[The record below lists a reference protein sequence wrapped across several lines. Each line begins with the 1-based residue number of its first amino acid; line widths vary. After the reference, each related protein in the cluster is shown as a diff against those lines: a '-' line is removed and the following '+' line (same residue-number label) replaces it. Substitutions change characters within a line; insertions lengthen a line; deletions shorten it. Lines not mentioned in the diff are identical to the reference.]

1 MKRKIIGSPRQLPSS
16 VGSMSSNKSMQL
28 PPIISDDEV
37 SLQLPPHIS
46 DDEVSLQ
53 LPRCTGDHES
63 PTNSELPLSIHTE
76 NAEDCKE
83 DNSMGSDSDCS
94 CSEDVN
100 GLTFPAS
107 QGTDDEGMNGFDD
120 ANDPEP
126 RMTPNT
132 SIRQGRS
139 TPNISIRQGRWIVL
153 TLCASRTLEQWTNM
167 ETEEVRIYDYQMP
180 AIPWPRRQKLR
191 NWLDV
196 STVSLTWNWRHGYRC
211 VRDRELMR
219 ARQLNERE
227 AFGGAELAA
236 VHYDLF
242 ECAAAKHCDLRTLT

>member
-1 MKRKIIGSPRQLPSS
+1 MKRKYWGSPWQLPSS
-16 VGSMSSNKSMQL
+16 MGSDSSSESKQL
-28 PPIISDDEV
+28 PTSINDDEV
-37 SLQLPPHIS
+37 SFPPSISDEESPPH
-46 DDEVSLQ
+46 
-53 LPRCTGDHES
+53 
-63 PTNSELPLSIHTE
+63 SELPLSIHTE

-107 QGTDDEGMNGFDD
+107 QGTDDESMNGFDD

-167 ETEEVRIYDYQMP
+167 ETEEVRIDDYQMP

-211 VRDRELMR
+211 VHDRELMR
-219 ARQLNERE
+219 ARQELKRMQKNDKFLNNKRMIS
-227 AFGGAELAA
+227 AN
-236 VHYDLF
+236 V
-242 ECAAAKHCDLRTLT
+242 LRGP